1 MWKRMVCI
9 ILVLLISFSCRTAA
23 YAGGGDGSDS
33 ESFTDAW
40 AAAAPAENEDALRE
54 RLRCSSAILIECS
67 TGEILY
73 EMNAD
78 EPMPP
83 ASITKI
89 MTLLLVM
96 EALERGEITL
106 DTVVSASEHAC
117 SMGGSQIWLEPGEQM
132 TVNDLLKATAIQSAN
147 DTSVALAELIGSSE
161 EGFVQ
166 MMNDRARELGM
177 TNTTFK
183 NASGLDEDG
192 HLTTARDIA
201 VMSAE
206 LLRHD
211 LIREYVTIWMDTL
224 RGGETGLTNT
234 NKLLK
239 SYKGTTGLKT
249 GTTDGAGK
257 CLSASALRDGMELI
271 AVTMGSP
278 SSDER
283 FSSAKA
289 LLDYGFG
296 HWQIIQPESV
306 AEQLLPVPVK
316 KGVEKQVLIEETEIP
331 SLLVKRGQAG
341 NVESRLTV
349 SPELEAPVQAGQKAG
364 EVEILLDG
372 VCAAKYD
379 LITSSAVDRMNFWV
393 AFVKLLEAAFSF

>member
-1 MWKRMVCI
+1 MWKRAVCI
-9 ILVLLISFSCRTAA
+9 GLSLLLALSCGMSAA
-23 YAGGGDGSDS
+23 AGGGDGTGS
-33 ESFTDAW
+33 ETFVDAW

-54 RLRCSSAILIECS
+54 RLHCSSAILIERS
-67 TGEILY
+67 TGEVLY

-83 ASITKI
+83 ASITKV

-96 EALERGEITL
+96 EALERGDITL

-132 TVNDLLKATAIQSAN
+132 TVNELLKATAIQSAN

-177 TNTTFK
+177 KNTTFK
-183 NASGLDEDG
+183 NASGLDEEG

-201 VMSAE
+201 IMSAE

-224 RGGETGLTNT
+224 RNGETGLTNT

-257 CLSASALRDGMELI
+257 CLSASALRDGMEVI

-283 FSSAKA
+283 FASAKA

-296 HWQIIQPESV
+296 HWQILQPKPV
-306 AEQLLPVPVK
+306 AEQLLPVPVH
-316 KGVEKQVLIEETEIP
+316 KGVEKQVMIEEAEIP
-331 SLLVKRGQAG
+331 SLLVKRGQSG
-341 NVESRLTV
+341 KVTSNVNVL
-349 SPELEAPVQAGQKAG
+349 PELEAPVAAGQKAG

-379 LITSSAVDRMNFWV
+379 LVTSSAVDRINFWV
-393 AFVKLLEAAFSF
+393 AFGILLKSAFSF